1 MNAIIQ
7 AAQHGVS
14 TKGAT
19 LYCTHQPCSV
29 CARMLINAGIV
40 RIVFTGDYP
49 DDFARALLDEAGIE
63 LVRIA
68 GVGEAEKSASEVLA
82 R

>member
-1 MNAIIQ
+1 SEMNAIIQ

-19 LYCTHQPCSV
+19 LYSTHQPCSV

-40 RIVFTGDYP
+40 KIVYTGAYP
-49 DDFARALLDEAGIE
+49 DDFARSLLEEAGIE

-68 GVGEAEKSASEVLA
+68 GVEKSASEVLA